1 MALKGDRVIIAEE
14 ATLRLDEVKE
24 RGYFVMHRGS
34 GYEGYLK
41 VVDTDVA
48 VAAPVVGCLLN
59 DVIAD
64 TSATGPVN
72 YQKAFQVFKGGV
84 VPVLRIGRIRTNVIR
99 EHTADS
105 IDPGDRAYVNQS
117 GVLTDASTRDGYT
130 FRPVG
135 YFESDPDSD
144 GYAYVWVNL

>member
-1 MALKGDRVIIAEE
+1 MALKGDRVIVAEE
-14 ATLRLDEVKE
+14 TTLRLDEIKE

-34 GYEGYLK
+34 GYEGYVK

-48 VAAPVVGCLLN
+48 ATAGVVGCLTN
-59 DVIAD
+59 DVVAD
-64 TSATGPVN
+64 TSATGPRN
-72 YQKAFQVFKGGV
+72 NQKAFEVFKGGK
-84 VPVLRIGRIRTNVIR
+84 VPILRIGRIRTDIIR
-99 EHTADS
+99 EHTSDS

-117 GVLTDASTRDGYT
+117 GVLTDGSTRDGYT